1 MFEGPERTSTDSQAS
16 RRPGI
21 GAILVLLMLLG
32 FFANAALFRV
42 ATDAAKHLPDHSDL
56 SPLRGGH
63 ESGGLST
70 DAPSTARATF
80 RPQRGAFLVPVGS
93 FRSPGWMP
101 HARSTPPGV
110 PGRRCPAAGE
120 SA

>member
-1 MFEGPERTSTDSQAS
+1 MFEGPERTGAEVVAS

-21 GAILVLLMLLG
+21 GAILVMLMLLG
-32 FFANAALFRV
+32 FFANAAIFRV
-42 ATDAAKHLPDHSDL
+42 AADAAKRLPNHSEL

-63 ESGGLST
+63 EPGGFST

-80 RPQRGAFLVPVGS
+80 RPQRGAAILPVGS
-93 FRSPGWMP
+93 FRSPGWLP
-101 HARSTPPGV
+101 HTRPAAAEVS
-110 PGRRCPAAGE
+110 RCPAAGD

>member
-1 MFEGPERTSTDSQAS
+1 MFEGPERTGTEDTAS

-21 GAILVLLMLLG
+21 GAILVMLMLLG

-42 ATDAAKHLPDHSDL
+42 ATDAAKHLPNHSEL

-63 ESGGLST
+63 EPGGLST

-80 RPQRGAFLVPVGS
+80 RPQRGAFVVPIGS

-101 HARSTPPGV
+101 HTRTTPSGGTV
-110 PGRRCPAAGE
+110 RRCPVAGE

>member
-1 MFEGPERTSTDSQAS
+1 MFEGPDRTSAGGVAN

-21 GAILVLLMLLG
+21 GAILVMLMLLG
-32 FFANAALFRV
+32 FFANAAIFRV
-42 ATDAAKHLPDHSDL
+42 ATDAAKRLPSQSEL

-63 ESGGLST
+63 ESGGFST

-80 RPQRGAFLVPVGS
+80 RPQRGAAILPVGL

-101 HARSTPPGV
+101 HPMPADADP
-110 PGRRCPAAGE
+110 RRCPASGD